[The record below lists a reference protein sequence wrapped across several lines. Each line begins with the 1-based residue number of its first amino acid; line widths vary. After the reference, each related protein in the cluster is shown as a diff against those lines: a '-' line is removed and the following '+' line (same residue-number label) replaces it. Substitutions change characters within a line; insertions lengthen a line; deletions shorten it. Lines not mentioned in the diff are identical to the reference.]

1 MNKELLIKFGP
12 KRGDKYS
19 PNLYRWLIK
28 HLRHVSHIEVYAA
41 KDGELW
47 IGTGPDG
54 AWFHGVRMLSVLCN
68 GGRAESMAY
77 QLRQVGPMKLV
88 DDFWDRYLRDGRC
101 AIDRDHGMFFIGDE
115 ARWKVKGNRRECL
128 WCGNCVQRRK
138 VYTEKVK
145 HAVWINNENPA
156 VRGDRLAG
164 VPCTGV
170 VRPEIGD

>member
-28 HLRHVSHIEVYAA
+28 HLRHVSNIEVYAA
-41 KDGELW
+41 KYGELW

-145 HAVWINNENPA
+145 HTVWINNENPA
-156 VRGDRLAG
+156 VEGRREPTVEPKKG
-164 VPCTGV
+164 
-170 VRPEIGD
+170 